1 MIYRV
6 QNFVTQF
13 RGDTPGQVAIAK
25 SKISMQLNH
34 PPPALFEHQRTLP
47 GGVVV
52 PEGPAGDRRSPGVPR
67 GRQPAW
73 RPLPSGG
80 MLPSTHVLDGAH
92 FGAVEFFIPN
102 KFEFPFALLFYVFFK
117 FWRDAFFRI
126 FVSLDRRF
134 AFRLASY
141 PP

>member
-1 MIYRV
+1 MMYRV

-13 RGDTPGQVAIAK
+13 RGDTSGQVAIAT

-34 PPPALFEHQRTLP
+34 PPPLCLNTREPFRGGSSRRVPPATAAL
-47 GGVVV
+47 
-52 PEGPAGDRRSPGVPR
+52 PESLGADSPR
-67 GRQPAW
+67 GGLFPV
-73 RPLPSGG
+73 GG
-80 MLPSTHVLDGAH
+80 CFRRHTYSMGAILEQLN
-92 FGAVEFFIPN
+92 FLFQKNSNFC
-102 KFEFPFALLFYVFFK
+102 LLFFLYVFFK

-126 FVSLDRRF
+126 FVSLDHRC